1 MIYLSKKKESPG
13 YMPPGKFK
21 KNKYI
26 IQKSN
31 GNPVDPSARYFAL
44 KYFALNSSHDPHAI
58 IALKAYAE
66 AVRRDNP
73 LFADQIEKELDEIT
87 HHRIS
92 NEKITVLKKSS
103 LDLWF

>member
-1 MIYLSKKKESPG
+1 MITRKKKKRPG
-13 YMPPGKFK
+13 YMPPGEFE

-26 IQKSN
+26 IKKSN
-31 GNPVDPSARYFAL
+31 GNPMDPSGKYFVL
-44 KYFALNSSHDPHAI
+44 KYFSLYSTYDPHAI

-66 AVRRDNP
+66 AVKRDNP

-87 HHRIS
+87 DHKIS
-92 NEKITVLKKSS
+92 KEKITVLKKSS